1 MHHVLEVNVFTIA
14 HWYFF
19 FYFNFIFFP
28 QHPVSG
34 RQWCTV
40 YSNSNRTVTICL
52 NKALLRCHPLVS
64 ETVGFLISESWNPFF
79 ELQQFAMWKG
89 HNFWQWLFN
98 VTRYNFDRYYMSE
111 AESCFSTEFPHVKI
125 SVSRK
130 GDLIAEKVIRLL
142 CKEEQA
148 NST

>member
-1 MHHVLEVNVFTIA
+1 
-14 HWYFF
+14 
-19 FYFNFIFFP
+19 
-28 QHPVSG
+28 
-34 RQWCTV
+34 
-40 YSNSNRTVTICL
+40 
-52 NKALLRCHPLVS
+52 
-64 ETVGFLISESWNPFF
+64 
-79 ELQQFAMWKG
+79 
-89 HNFWQWLFN
+89 
-98 VTRYNFDRYYMSE
+98 MSE